1 MIRKGLTLIG
11 ALLVAFHLWLFGS
24 QVWEGQL
31 VDLALAARWLL
42 AAGLV
47 TALMQLRRRGLSM
60 VWGRHA
66 VALWVLAALLHG
78 PAVARDLSIAAPAA
92 PEVIATLAQSIIN
105 IGGIGM
111 MLLLGLAGLRR
122 RARQPL
128 RRLALAAVPNDRRA
142 FLPGSFLHFAPR
154 PPPVA

>member
-1 MIRKGLTLIG
+1 MIRKGLALLS
-11 ALLVAFHLWLFGS
+11 ALLVAFHLWLFGR
-24 QVWEGQL
+24 QLWEGQL
-31 VDLALAARWLL
+31 VGFPLAARWLL

-47 TALMQLRRRGLSM
+47 AALMQLRRRGLSM
-60 VWGRHA
+60 VWGRHT

-78 PAVARDLSIAAPAA
+78 PAVARNLSIAAPAV

-105 IGGIGM
+105 IGGIGI

-128 RRLALAAVPNDRRA
+128 RRLAVAPAAVDRRA
-142 FLPGSFLHFAPR
+142 IQPGSFLDLAPR